1 MTNHI
6 TLESP
11 LDMHVHLRQ
20 DGMLKL
26 VAPHTAQHFSAAVVM
41 PNLVPP
47 VDSLNAI
54 HTYRSDILEAVDRSV
69 FQPLMM
75 LFFRPFTE
83 AELIAAKPHIF
94 GVKLYPQGA
103 TTNSEAGVR
112 ELKEA
117 EPTLEIMQEL
127 GIPLMVH
134 GETNGF
140 VLDREKEFLTTYAYL
155 AERFPRLKIVM
166 EHITTR
172 EAVQLLDRYENLYA
186 TVTLHHLKLSLDDL
200 IGGMLEPHHFCK
212 PIVKRP
218 EDRDA
223 LVELAVNAHPK
234 LMFGSDSAPHPQ
246 LKKECIGGAAGIYTA
261 PICLP
266 LLAELF
272 DCHGALHN
280 LQAFVSGNAQKI
292 HGFEAPKKLIRL
304 ESRPMLVPDVYDSVI
319 PLFAGETIAWSVVQ

>member
-1 MTNHI
+1 
-6 TLESP
+6 
-11 LDMHVHLRQ
+11 MHVHLRQ
-20 DGMLKL
+20 DSMLQF
-26 VAPHTAQHFSAAVVM
+26 VAPHTARYFSAAVVM

-47 VDSLNAI
+47 VDNLNTLLA
-54 HTYRSDILEAVDRSV
+54 YRSAILEAADCSV
-69 FQPLMM
+69 FKPLMM
-75 LFFRPFTE
+75 LFFRSYTE
-83 AELIAAKPHIF
+83 MELRAAQPHIF

-103 TTNSEAGVR
+103 TTNSEAGVS
-112 ELKEA
+112 ELREA
-117 EPTLEIMQEL
+117 EPTLEIMQDL

-134 GETNGF
+134 GESNGF

-172 EAVQLLDRYENLYA
+172 EAVHLLDRYEHLYA

-200 IGGMLEPHHFCK
+200 IGGMLEPHCFCK

-234 LMFGSDSAPHPQ
+234 LMFGSDSAPH
-246 LKKECIGGAAGIYTA
+246 LRAKKECVGGAAGIYTA

-266 LLAELF
+266 LLVDLF
-272 DCHGALHN
+272 DRHGALDN
-280 LQAFVSGNAQKI
+280 LQAFVSGHAQAI
-292 HGFEAPKKLIRL
+292 HSFQAPKKTIQL
-304 ESRPMLVPDVYDSVI
+304 ERRPMTIPDSYEKVL
-319 PLFAGETIAWSVVQ
+319 PLFAGETIPWSVVE